1 MDIST
6 KIGQLE
12 INIAALYDMLAGA
25 SLVTAHLV
33 ENILT
38 PEQKAEFIGWLAHQS
53 SESQEAGRGYL
64 AQVGN
69 SLTREARFVELMH
82 LAQREFVDQKQ
93 AALAAGKPIL

>member
-1 MDIST
+1 MDISK
-6 KIGQLE
+6 KIEQLE
-12 INIAALYDMLAGA
+12 LNVAAIYDMLAGA
-25 SLVTAHLV
+25 SFVTSHLV

-38 PEQKAEFIGWLAHQS
+38 PKQKAEFIEWLAHQS

-64 AQVGN
+64 AQVG
-69 SLTREARFVELMH
+69 SALTREARFVELMH